1 MATRYLLIGSGAAG
15 LSAAEA
21 IRRHDPSG
29 VITVLSEEP
38 HAFYSRPGLA
48 YYLTGMIPETQLFPR
63 PERDLRELGIQRLNG
78 RALAIDPT
86 AHTVQLAAGGRIAY
100 DRLLLA
106 PGALAVRPKIPG
118 IELEGVVTLDSLDDA
133 RRIVR
138 LARRAKRGVV
148 VGGGITALE
157 LAEGLAAQG
166 VETHYFLRRERY
178 WGGVLEPEES
188 AWVEEKLEEEGVR
201 LHRNTDLARVVGR
214 GRRVSGV
221 QTADGRTIG
230 CQILA
235 VAVGIRPRLDLA
247 QSAGLACERGIR
259 VDETLR
265 TSDPDIYAAGDAAE
279 VRDPATGDFNLD
291 SLWWIALAQGRVAG
305 ENMTGGTSQYTR
317 GVPFNVTRLGG
328 LTTTI
333 LGTVGQGGRDDDLV
347 AIARGDSNTWRVPGD
362 GITVESG
369 PAQSRIRILVG
380 PVKIVGAVIMGDQSL
395 SRPLQELIRREV
407 EITPIRQELLARPE
421 QCAGVITRFWRDWSG
436 NGYGPQS

>member
-1 MATRYLLIGSGAAG
+1 MATRYLLIGSGAASV
-15 LSAAEA
+15 SAAES
-21 IRRHDPSG
+21 IRRHDSSG
-29 VITVLSEEP
+29 EITILSEEP

-48 YYLTGMIPETQLFPR
+48 YYLTGMIPETQLFPHA
-63 PERDLRELGIQRLNG
+63 ERELRELGILRLNG
-78 RALAIDPT
+78 RAVAIDP
-86 AHTVQLAAGGRIAY
+86 AARTVQLAAGGRVAY

-118 IELEGVVTLDSLDDA
+118 IELEGVVTLDSLNDA
-133 RRIVR
+133 RRILR

-157 LAEGLAAQG
+157 LAEGLSARG

-178 WGGVLEPEES
+178 WSGVLEPEES
-188 AWVEEKLEEEGVR
+188 AWVEDRLQKEGIR
-201 LHRNTDLARVVGR
+201 LHRNTDLAQVVGR
-214 GRRVSGV
+214 GGRVSGV
-221 QTADGRTIG
+221 TTADGRTIA

-247 QSAGLACERGIR
+247 QSAGLACGRGIR

-265 TSDPDIYAAGDAAE
+265 TGDPDIYAAGDAAE
-279 VRDPATGDFNLD
+279 VRDPDTGEFNLD

-305 ENMTGGTSQYTR
+305 ENMAGGSARYSR

-362 GITVESG
+362 GVTIEHG

-380 PVKIVGAVIMGDQSL
+380 PKKIAGAVVMGDQAL
-395 SRPLQELIRREV
+395 SRPLQELIRMEV
-407 EITPIRQELLARPE
+407 EITSIREELLAHPE
-421 QCAGVITRFWRDWSG
+421 QCADVLTRFWRDWSG
-436 NGYGPQS
+436 DGRGPQS